1 MVDPYELIANH
12 SHIAI
17 AITTSCGK
25 SCAFLCN
32 PKWIDNY

>member
-1 MVDPYELIANH
+1 MDPYELIANH
-12 SHIAI
+12 SYV

-25 SCAFLCN
+25 SCAFLCD